1 MCIRDSGRRACGC
14 GGPPKA
20 TGHRRAVSS
29 PASTSGRKIL
39 LEALLGAACRVI
51 FSPKLR
57 DLEQPNA
64 ALTSGFAGSRRGG
77 YLTRRREPVG
87 SLGCVSSPA
96 ARSLAPWRRLQL
108 AGRGREP
115 CGEIDSDTLTIYRE
129 RIDKGGVMRDVP
141 SRQMNQGDNRLR
153 RRRHHNPSAPGFDP
167 GPGHH
172 GGPGCNGGGHGRGR
186 RRGMRAQRGDVRAA
200 VLQLL
205 KEEPMHGYQLMQR
218 ITEHSEGAW
227 RPSPG
232 AVYPVLAQLEDEG
245 MVEVTREQGRKL
257 ATLTDEGRAYVAE
270 HAEELGDPF
279 AALRAAFDTRV
290 DLREPVEEL
299 ASAARQLA
307 RSGSAR
313 QQEAARTVLREARRS
328 LYLSLANDDA
338 DLAGTNPGE

>member
-1 MCIRDSGRRACGC
+1 
-14 GGPPKA
+14 
-20 TGHRRAVSS
+20 
-29 PASTSGRKIL
+29 
-39 LEALLGAACRVI
+39 
-51 FSPKLR
+51 
-57 DLEQPNA
+57 
-64 ALTSGFAGSRRGG
+64 
-77 YLTRRREPVG
+77 
-87 SLGCVSSPA
+87 
-96 ARSLAPWRRLQL
+96 
-108 AGRGREP
+108 
-115 CGEIDSDTLTIYRE
+115 
-129 RIDKGGVMRDVP
+129 MRDAP
-141 SRQMNQGDNRLR
+141 SRQMNPGDNRLR

>member
-1 MCIRDSGRRACGC
+1 
-14 GGPPKA
+14 
-20 TGHRRAVSS
+20 
-29 PASTSGRKIL
+29 
-39 LEALLGAACRVI
+39 
-51 FSPKLR
+51 
-57 DLEQPNA
+57 
-64 ALTSGFAGSRRGG
+64 
-77 YLTRRREPVG
+77 
-87 SLGCVSSPA
+87 
-96 ARSLAPWRRLQL
+96 
-108 AGRGREP
+108 
-115 CGEIDSDTLTIYRE
+115 
-129 RIDKGGVMRDVP
+129 MRDAP

-153 RRRHHNPSAPGFDP
+153 RRRHHDPSAPGFDP

-205 KEEPMHGYQLMQR
+205 GEEPMHGYQLMQR

-279 AALRAAFDTRV
+279 AALKEDSGTRI
-290 DLREPVEEL
+290 DLREPMAEL
-299 ASAARQLA
+299 LSAARQLA
-307 RSGSAR
+307 RSGSVG
-313 QQEAARTVLREARRS
+313 QQDAARTVLRAARCS
-328 LYLSLANDDA
+328 LYLILATDEPESAVPDHAEDDS
-338 DLAGTNPGE
+338 

>member
-1 MCIRDSGRRACGC
+1 
-14 GGPPKA
+14 
-20 TGHRRAVSS
+20 
-29 PASTSGRKIL
+29 
-39 LEALLGAACRVI
+39 
-51 FSPKLR
+51 
-57 DLEQPNA
+57 
-64 ALTSGFAGSRRGG
+64 
-77 YLTRRREPVG
+77 
-87 SLGCVSSPA
+87 
-96 ARSLAPWRRLQL
+96 
-108 AGRGREP
+108 
-115 CGEIDSDTLTIYRE
+115 
-129 RIDKGGVMRDVP
+129 MRDAP

-153 RRRHHNPSAPGFDP
+153 RRRHHDPSAPGFDP
-167 GPGHH
+167 GSGHH
-172 GGPGCNGGGHGRGR
+172 GGPGCGPGCNGGGHGRGR

-205 KEEPMHGYQLMQR
+205 GEEPMHGYQLMQR

-328 LYLSLANDDA
+328 LYLILANDDA

>member
-1 MCIRDSGRRACGC
+1 
-14 GGPPKA
+14 
-20 TGHRRAVSS
+20 
-29 PASTSGRKIL
+29 
-39 LEALLGAACRVI
+39 
-51 FSPKLR
+51 
-57 DLEQPNA
+57 
-64 ALTSGFAGSRRGG
+64 
-77 YLTRRREPVG
+77 
-87 SLGCVSSPA
+87 
-96 ARSLAPWRRLQL
+96 
-108 AGRGREP
+108 
-115 CGEIDSDTLTIYRE
+115 
-129 RIDKGGVMRDVP
+129 MRDAP
-141 SRQMNQGDNRLR
+141 SRQMNQGENRLR
-153 RRRHHNPSAPGFDP
+153 RRRHHDPLAPGFDP

-205 KEEPMHGYQLMQR
+205 GEEPMHGYQLMQR
-218 ITEHSEGAW
+218 ITERSEGAW

-232 AVYPVLAQLEDEG
+232 TVYPVLAQLEDEG

-279 AALRAAFDTRV
+279 AALRAEFGNRV

-307 RSGSAR
+307 RSGRAR

-328 LYLSLANDDA
+328 LYLILANDDA

>member
-1 MCIRDSGRRACGC
+1 
-14 GGPPKA
+14 
-20 TGHRRAVSS
+20 
-29 PASTSGRKIL
+29 
-39 LEALLGAACRVI
+39 
-51 FSPKLR
+51 
-57 DLEQPNA
+57 
-64 ALTSGFAGSRRGG
+64 
-77 YLTRRREPVG
+77 
-87 SLGCVSSPA
+87 
-96 ARSLAPWRRLQL
+96 
-108 AGRGREP
+108 
-115 CGEIDSDTLTIYRE
+115 
-129 RIDKGGVMRDVP
+129 
-141 SRQMNQGDNRLR
+141 MNQGDSRSR
-153 RRRHHNPSAPGFDP
+153 RRRHHDPSVPGFDP

-205 KEEPMHGYQLMQR
+205 GEEPMHGYQLMQR
-218 ITEHSEGAW
+218 ITERSEGVW

-232 AVYPVLAQLEDEG
+232 TVYPVLAQLEDEG

-279 AALRAAFDTRV
+279 AALRAEFGTRV
-290 DLREPVEEL
+290 DLREPVEDL

-307 RSGSAR
+307 RSGRAR

-328 LYLSLANDDA
+328 LYLILANDDA

>member
-1 MCIRDSGRRACGC
+1 
-14 GGPPKA
+14 
-20 TGHRRAVSS
+20 
-29 PASTSGRKIL
+29 
-39 LEALLGAACRVI
+39 
-51 FSPKLR
+51 
-57 DLEQPNA
+57 
-64 ALTSGFAGSRRGG
+64 
-77 YLTRRREPVG
+77 
-87 SLGCVSSPA
+87 
-96 ARSLAPWRRLQL
+96 
-108 AGRGREP
+108 
-115 CGEIDSDTLTIYRE
+115 
-129 RIDKGGVMRDVP
+129 MRDAP
-141 SRQMNQGDNRLR
+141 SRQMNQGENRLR
-153 RRRHHNPSAPGFDP
+153 RRRHHDPLAPGFDP

-205 KEEPMHGYQLMQR
+205 GEEPMHGYQLMQR
-218 ITEHSEGAW
+218 ITERSEGAW

-232 AVYPVLAQLEDEG
+232 TVYPVLAQLEDEG

-279 AALRAAFDTRV
+279 AALRAEFGTRV

-307 RSGSAR
+307 RSGRAR

-328 LYLSLANDDA
+328 LYLILANDDA